1 MNSLSIQGTV
11 LGFDFGLRQI
21 GVAVLSAPMSFSTPL
36 CVLRSRGEKPD
47 WQALQSIIE
56 EWQPQLCVIGL
67 PLNMDGTAGELD
79 SRVQRFARQLEGR
92 FGKQYGFNTVL
103 HDERL
108 SSHEA
113 KELMSEQNSNS
124 DYVRNPADSLA
135 AKVILDRWVTA
146 QRRLT

>member
-1 MNSLSIQGTV
+1 MSSSSVQGTI

-36 CVLRSRGEKPD
+36 CVLRSRDDKPD
-47 WQALQSIIE
+47 WQALESIIK
-56 EWQPQLCVIGL
+56 EWLPSLCVIGL

-79 SRVQRFARQLEGR
+79 SRVRRFARQLEGR
-92 FGKQYGFNTVL
+92 FGQQYGFSTAL

-113 KELMSEQNSNS
+113 KEMMSEQGSTG

-135 AKVILDRWVTA
+135 AKVILDRWVSA
-146 QRRLT
+146 QQRD

>member
-1 MNSLSIQGTV
+1 MNSAVIQGNV

-21 GVAVLSAPMSFSTPL
+21 GIAVLSAPMSFSTPL

-47 WQALQSIIE
+47 WQALESVIK
-56 EWQPQLCVIGL
+56 EWQPTLCVVGL

-79 SRVQRFARQLEGR
+79 RRVRRFARQLEGR
-92 FGKQYGFNTVL
+92 FAAQYGFHL
-103 HDERL
+103 ALQDERL

-113 KELMSEQNSNS
+113 KELLAEQGSGG

-135 AKVILDRWVTA
+135 AKVILDRWASANT
-146 QRRLT
+146 

>member
-1 MNSLSIQGTV
+1 MSSSDIQGTV

-21 GVAVLSAPMSFSTPL
+21 GVAVLSAPMKFSTPL

-47 WQALQSIIE
+47 WQALEKIIN
-56 EWQPQLCVIGL
+56 EWQPELCVIGL
-67 PLNMDGTAGELD
+67 PLNMDGTTGTLD

-92 FGKQYGFNTVL
+92 FGKQYGFSTTF

-113 KELMSEQNSNS
+113 KELMHEQGSS
-124 DYVRNPADSLA
+124 GDYVRNPADSLA
-135 AKVILDRWVTA
+135 AKVILDRWVAA
-146 QRRLT
+146 QGSD

>member
-1 MNSLSIQGTV
+1 MSNTGMQGTV

-47 WQALQSIIE
+47 WQALESVIK
-56 EWQPQLCVIGL
+56 EWQPKLCVIGL
-67 PLNMDGTAGELD
+67 PLNMDGSAGELD
-79 SRVQRFARQLEGR
+79 SRVKRFARQLEGR
-92 FGKQYGFNTVL
+92 FGTQYGFSTTL

-113 KELMSEQNSNS
+113 KEMMSEQGSS
-124 DYVRNPADSLA
+124 RDYVQNPADSLA
-135 AKVILDRWVTA
+135 AKVILDRWALA
-146 QRRLT
+146 QQSS